1 MFGKYR
7 VLLMPLTL
15 A

>member
-7 VLLMPLTL
+7 VLLIPLTL